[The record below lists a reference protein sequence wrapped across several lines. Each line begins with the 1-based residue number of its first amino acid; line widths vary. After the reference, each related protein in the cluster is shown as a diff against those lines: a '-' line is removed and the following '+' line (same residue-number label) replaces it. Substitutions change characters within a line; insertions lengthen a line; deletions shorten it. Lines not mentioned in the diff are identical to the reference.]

1 MGMARQ
7 APGDTYSRKRAIYD
21 HAILRLRERLGE
33 GNALRHLPDWDLGNR
48 IDTVVD
54 TLADQSGENV
64 LDRGDLTRVIDL
76 GDSFEE
82 RLFAVIR
89 VIRGRDAVLTLL
101 TRDIVEANFTKGHWQ
116 EVEPGGLARI
126 LKIEGALP
134 PKLGDKIVD
143 LGKIRASLPQQPAAP
158 QVKPAKLPATLVAP
172 TAPMPAPAAPAPA
185 APAPAAPAPAAPAPA
200 APAPEARL
208 VSYQT
213 TDGAMRYAEFAKDAI
228 PRALDDLLKDGK
240 VNHTTV
246 KVWREIKTRIRFEV
260 DE

>member
-76 GDSFEE
+76 GDAFEE

-89 VIRGRDAVLTLL
+89 IIRGRDAVLTLL
-101 TRDIVEANFTKGHWQ
+101 TRDIVEANFTKGHWR

-126 LKIEGALP
+126 LKVEGALP

-143 LGKIRASLPQQPAAP
+143 LDKIRASLPQQPPATQRA
-158 QVKPAKLPATLVAP
+158 KPAKLPTTATTTA
-172 TAPMPAPAAPAPA
+172 TAPAPAPPEPAPAPAAAPAPA
-185 APAPAAPAPAAPAPA
+185 E
-200 APAPEARL
+200 PEARL

-213 TDGAMRYAEFAKDAI
+213 TDGAMRYVEFAKAAV

-240 VNHTTV
+240 INHTTV